1 MHYDEEMGMR
11 MKMRMR
17 HVHVWLV
24 GWQGGRS
31 ERQDVVFE

>member
-1 MHYDEEMGMR
+1 MGMR
-11 MKMRMR
+11 MRMRMRMKMR

-24 GWQGGRS
+24 GWRGGRS